1 MKNKFK
7 LISLIFIWL
16 IFSFCTK
23 PSSEKSKPENKTLSS
38 ASQCPEELHFPG
50 AVEKVLAKPNEKPAY
65 GDWLIRR
72 LPAEPATLNP
82 ITATDV
88 YAGAIDGL
96 VMETMLDMDLKTQ
109 ELIPLLAESWEVS
122 EDKLT
127 FTFHLRKDVRWHD
140 GKPFTADDVIY
151 SFERIMDPKVDSAH
165 LRLYYIDC
173 VEAKK
178 LDDYTVRFRWK
189 KPYFKALEM
198 LGGMPIV
205 PKHILDDGTDFNKHP
220 FGRHPIG
227 TGPYR
232 FVKWE
237 TGKRIELERNPDY
250 WGKPAYFDKIIF
262 KIITDNN
269 VALQV
274 FKQGGLDIV
283 SLTAIQWL
291 KQTNSPHFQKRA
303 NKIYYDYPSYSY
315 IGWNLRREPFN
326 DRKVRQAM
334 TMLLD
339 RQSILK
345 NIYYCLGKVVSGPFY
360 INTPYY
366 DHSIKP
372 LAYDPERAK
381 KLLAEAGWIDHNG
394 DGWLDKNG
402 KDFRFELLIVADSQ
416 NAEKIATI
424 YKEELKKAG
433 IDMQI
438 RRLEW
443 SVFLQHIQEWKFDA
457 CMLGWALDANPDPY
471 QLWHSSMADV
481 KGSSN
486 HIGYK
491 NPEVDKLIEQARA
504 EFDKQKRI
512 QILHK
517 IHRII
522 HDDQPYTFLF
532 NSKALVAV
540 DKRIRNV
547 IPYPIRPIFKYTQ
560 WFVPEPLQKY
570 PRDKKQK

>member
-1 MKNKFK
+1 MKKAFW
-7 LISLIFIWL
+7 LFLSLLLTFA
-16 IFSFCTK
+16 CTSPQK
-23 PSSEKSKPENKTLSS
+23 QTSSQPEKTENNY
-38 ASQCPEELHFPG
+38 CPEKLEFPG
-50 AVEKVLAKPNEKPAY
+50 AMEKVLPAPGEKPAS

-72 LPAEPATLNP
+72 LPAEPGTLNP

-88 YAGAIDGL
+88 YAGAVDGL
-96 VMETMLDMDLKTQ
+96 IMETLLDMDLKTQ
-109 ELIPLLAESWEVS
+109 ELIPLLAQSWEVS

-140 GKPFTADDVIY
+140 GKPFSADDVIY
-151 SFERIMDPKVDSAH
+151 SFQKIIDPKVDSAH

-173 VEAKK
+173 IEAKK

-220 FGRHPIG
+220 FARHPIG
-227 TGPYR
+227 TGPYK
-232 FVKWE
+232 FLKWE
-237 TGKRIELERNPDY
+237 TGKRIELVKNPDY

-262 KIITDNN
+262 KIVTDNT

-274 FKQGGLDIV
+274 FKQGELDIIG
-283 SLTAIQWL
+283 LTPIQWL
-291 KQTNSPHFQKRA
+291 KQTNTKNFLRRA

-326 DRKVRQAM
+326 ERKVRWAM
-334 TMLLD
+334 TMLLN

-345 NIYYCLGKVVSGPFY
+345 NIYYCLGRVVSGPFY

-366 DHSIKP
+366 DPSIKP
-372 LAYDPERAK
+372 IPYDPEQAK
-381 KLLAEAGWIDHNG
+381 ELLKQAGWIDRDQ
-394 DGWLDKNG
+394 DGILDKNG
-402 KDFRFELLIVADSQ
+402 KPFRFELLISAGSEY
-416 NAEKIATI
+416 AEKIATI
-424 YKEELKKAG
+424 YKEDLKKAG
-433 IDMQI
+433 IEMEI

-471 QLWHSSMADV
+471 QLWHSSMADI

-491 NPEVDKLIEQARA
+491 NPEVDRLIEQARE
-504 EFDKQKRI
+504 EFDKEKRI
-512 QILHK
+512 QLLHQIHK
-517 IHRII
+517 II
-522 HDDQPYTFLF
+522 HQDQPYTFLF

-540 DKRIRNV
+540 DKRIRNI
-547 IPYPIRPIFKYTQ
+547 IPYPIRPIFKYTE

-570 PRDKKQK
+570 PVHKKGK